1 MSAAFEIAL
10 TLVNA
15 KSGEKTPHACLGV
28 TIIAANSF
36 RGLESDT
43 TECLLEPES
52 LAMVRCVC
60 RLSSL
65 RYANGRSR
73 PGIAESEVA
82 YGFTR
87 S

>member
-36 RGLESDT
+36 RGLESEA
-43 TECLLEPES
+43 TECCS
-52 LAMVRCVC
+52 
-60 RLSSL
+60 
-65 RYANGRSR
+65 
-73 PGIAESEVA
+73 
-82 YGFTR
+82 T
-87 S
+87 